1 MKEKIQK
8 FREYLDYVER
18 HYDNVQKAW
27 VEIQDKCGDM
37 RFVYDDYV
45 FNCID
50 SNVKNHDLSKLS
62 QEEFTQYRQFFYPT
76 EQEEKDKEL
85 MNQAW
90 QNHLLNNDHH
100 WQTWTT
106 KEYNSNPYAHEIY
119 LVENIIDWIAM
130 GYEFGD
136 TARDYY
142 EKNKKSIKLPK
153 EAISFMYRIFD
164 RVYPQSCQAD
174 A

>member
-27 VEIQDKCGDM
+27 KEVQDKCSDM
-37 RFVYDDYV
+37 RFIHDDYV
-45 FNCID
+45 FGCID
-50 SNVKNHDLSKLS
+50 RHVKCHDLSKLS

-76 EQEEKDKEL
+76 KGEVKDKEL
-85 MNQAW
+85 MNQGW
-90 QNHLLNNDHH
+90 QNHLLKNDHH

-106 KEYNSNPYAHEIY
+106 KDYFSPYAQEIY
-119 LVENIIDWIAM
+119 LVENIIDWMAM

-136 TARDYY
+136 TAKDYY
-142 EKNKKSIKLPK
+142 EKNKESIKLPDW
-153 EAISFMYRIFD
+153 AIELMYKIFY
-164 RVYPQSCQAD
+164 RVYPRS
-174 A
+174 